1 MNQAKP
7 LEKNPILIEFSYE
20 ELKLLLGVCFAGITS
35 NSGENFSIKEF
46 TQVSKIAHRIQSELD
61 VRENLD
67 KKEKEKKKEE
77 EEEDW
82 NLEPNAGS

>member
-7 LEKNPILIEFSYE
+7 QGKYPVQIEFSYD
-20 ELKLLLGVCFAGITS
+20 ELKLLLGVCFAGISS
-35 NSGENFSIKEF
+35 NNGENFSIKEF
-46 TQVSKIAHRIQSELD
+46 SQISKIVHNIQSELD
-61 VRENLD
+61 TMEAIE
-67 KKEKEKKKEE
+67 KKQKERKKEE